1 MNYLK
6 VPKHMAIILDGNG
19 RWAKEKG
26 LSRSEGH
33 VAGFNN
39 LQKIVPYI
47 FSLGVEYL
55 SVFAFSTENFKR
67 SEQEVSF
74 LMNLF
79 ANKFKDEMH
88 FYQEK
93 NIKVI
98 FSGRKA
104 APLPKNVMKVMEEL
118 SAITENNTGGVLNV
132 CLNYGGQSEI
142 VDATKKIAFDV
153 FSGMDIDKITE
164 ELFSQY
170 LYQELPPIDF
180 LVRTSGENRISNFM
194 LWNLAYAEMYFP
206 SVYFPDFDESEI
218 DKAIMEYTSRDRRY
232 GGIKDEEKSN

>member
-1 MNYLK
+1 MNHLK
-6 VPKHMAIILDGNG
+6 IPKHMAIILDGNG

-39 LQKIVPYI
+39 LQKIVPYV
-47 FSLGVEYL
+47 FSLGIEYL

-67 SEQEVSF
+67 SEKEVSF

-79 ANKFKDEMH
+79 VNKFKDEMK
-88 FYQEK
+88 FYQEQ

-104 APLPKNVMKVMEEL
+104 SPLPKNVIKAIEEL
-118 SAITENNTGGVLNV
+118 STMTENNTGGVLNV

-142 VDATKKIAFDV
+142 VDATKQIALAV
-153 FSGMDIDKITE
+153 SSGMDIEEVTE
-164 ELFSQY
+164 GLFSKY
-170 LYQELPPIDF
+170 LYQDLPPIDF

-206 SVYFPDFDESEI
+206 SVYFPDFDEMEV
-218 DKAIMEYTSRDRRY
+218 DKSILEYTSRDRRY
-232 GGIKDEEKSN
+232 GGINDEEKSN